1 MSYTEAL
8 DWMEYLK
15 SDGPLDLGVRIEQ
28 GFALTCMTVNR
39 SAGGKAELKD
49 FLPNRDD
56 PEDEVEATPE
66 NVFALFQKL
75 SKGAP
80 RG

>member
-8 DWMEYLK
+8 DWMEYVRLR
-15 SDGPLDLGVRIEQ
+15 GPLDLGARLEQ
-28 GFALTCMTVNR
+28 GFAMVAMAVNR

-49 FLPNRDD
+49 FLPQREEQD
-56 PEDEVEATPE
+56 EDVEGTPE

-75 SKGAP
+75 KGAP

>member
-15 SDGPLDLGVRIEQ
+15 RRGPLDLGVRVEQ
-28 GFALTCMTVNR
+28 GLALVSLTVNR

-49 FLPNRDD
+49 FLPNRED

-75 SKGAP
+75 SKGAK

>member
-8 DWMEYLK
+8 EWMEYIK
-15 SDGPLDLGVRIEQ
+15 SEGPLDLGLRIEQ
-28 GFALTCMTVNR
+28 GIALLCTTVNR

-49 FLPNRDD
+49 FLPSREA

-66 NVFALFQKL
+66 NVFALFKSL
-75 SKGAP
+75 SRGAK

>member
-8 DWMEYLK
+8 DWMEYMK
-15 SDGPLDLGVRIEQ
+15 RRGPLDLGIRSEQ
-28 GFALTCMTVNR
+28 NLAMVSLTVNR
-39 SAGGKAELKD
+39 STGGKAELKD
-49 FLPNRDD
+49 FLPNRED
-56 PEDEVEATPE
+56 PEDEVEATPD
-66 NVFALFQKL
+66 NVLALFQKL